1 MRNIMESRTLSEE
14 YGHAAEEIP
23 QANSIFQQ
31 PYWLEAVSP
40 GQWGAAVVSSGGH
53 VVARLPYVMHKEFGL
68 TRLVMPKLTKFLGPW
83 ISPATGKYASELA
96 RQKDLMFSLIGQLPR
111 FDSFAQNFHYSITN
125 WLPFYWKG
133 FSQTTRYSYVLDDIQ
148 DEERLWSE
156 LQGNIRRE
164 IRKAGRQVEVRDDLG
179 IDSFLEL
186 NKKTFARQGMPLPY
200 SRELVLRIEA
210 VLGQRNQRRIF
221 FAVDTHSRIHA
232 ALYLI
237 WDGDS
242 AFYLMGGADP
252 DLRNSGSSSLLMWE
266 AIRFSSSV
274 TKRFDFEGSM
284 VEPIERFFRGFGA
297 RQQPFFT
304 ITSMTRRMQWYSLY
318 LDIADRVS
326 NILRQRMISLP
337 DRS

>member
-1 MRNIMESRTLSEE
+1 MKNTMESRTLSGE
-14 YGHAAEEIP
+14 YGNTAEEIS

-53 VVARLPYVMHKEFGL
+53 IVARLPYVIHKELGL
-68 TRLVMPKLTKFLGPW
+68 TRLIMPKLTKFLGPW

-96 RQKDLMFSLIGQLPR
+96 RQKDIMFGLIGQLPR
-111 FDSFAQNFHYSITN
+111 FDFFAQNFHYSITN

-133 FSQTTRYSYVLDDIQ
+133 FSQTTRYSYVLDDIHG
-148 DEERLWSE
+148 EERLWSE

-179 IDSFLEL
+179 IDSFLAL
-186 NKKTFARQGMPLPY
+186 NRKTFARQGMPLPY
-200 SRELVLRIEA
+200 TRELVLRIDA
-210 VLGQRNQRRIF
+210 VLGQRNQRKIF
-221 FAVDTHSRIHA
+221 FAEDTKGRIHA

-237 WDGDS
+237 WDSDS

-266 AIRFSSSV
+266 AIRFSSTV
-274 TKRFDFEGSM
+274 TRRFDFEGSM
-284 VEPIERFFRGFGA
+284 LEPIERFFRGFGA

-304 ITSMTRRMQWYSLY
+304 ITSTTRRMRWYSLY
-318 LDIADRVS
+318 LDISERVS
-326 NILRQRMISLP
+326 KILRQRLATLP
-337 DRS
+337 IRS